1 VEMLYSE
8 GEPFLKLGLSALS
21 GKNYSIKMQ
30 IIAGDLSGIFI

>member
-8 GEPFLKLGLSALS
+8 GEPFLKLGLSLLI

-30 IIAGDLSGIFI
+30 IITGELSGILI